1 MSAQNNTTKTRMI
14 SVNNE
19 CY

>member
-1 MSAQNNTTKTRMI
+1 MSAQNNTTKNRMI